1 MKINHTMQKDRNEL
15 YDYIKINNYSFI
27 YISDDWIKKN
37 YNRDLL
43 MGQPEFEKISVRIE
57 KSLKYKIF

>member
-1 MKINHTMQKDRNEL
+1 MQKDRNEL